1 LTDALI
7 NEIIKRLERKGGNM
21 ATNDKRI
28 GYSEALGGY
37 GVPAQIKI
45 TGDESGVGQAAA
57 SRKGKGLVFR
67 PKPRNIIAIIAIA
80 AAVAVGILF
89 LIGALNTLSYT
100 SGIDNVRTE
109 AQQVNGVDATIY
121 RPIIAE
127 GVDWNGVSKTRR
139 DGIARYS
146 VNNVLNE
153 EIGAEQAGIFNI
165 LGQTSDGQP
174 AFFYSPNA
182 DTIQVFVNGAVE
194 DAIPLE

>member
-1 LTDALI
+1 MT
-7 NEIIKRLERKGGNM
+7 
-21 ATNDKRI
+21 TNDKKI

-37 GVPAQIKI
+37 GVPAQVEI
-45 TGDESGVGQAAA
+45 TGDAGGTGKSAKP
-57 SRKGKGLVFR
+57 RRGKGLVFR
-67 PKPRNIIAIIAIA
+67 PKPRNIVAIA
-80 AAVAVGILF
+80 AIAVAVAMAILF
-89 LIGALNTLSYT
+89 LAGAFDTLRYAGS
-100 SGIDNVRTE
+100 IDNVRTE

-127 GVDWNGVSKTRR
+127 DVGWNDASKNKR

-146 VNNVLNE
+146 VKKVLAD
-153 EIGAEQAGIFNI
+153 EIGAGQEGIFSI